1 MIPLHLIAPGQH
13 RPTLA
18 ARLPE
23 ARRGYQVEG
32 GRGLWPRDADV
43 VAVPL
48 DEHLSRSASNLRKAI
63 PTDAPPGLVSM
74 DAEPE
79 NQTLWNRAATRGEMP
94 EAWPISLAAWV
105 WSTHQRLRVSGEGW
119 IMAAYP
125 WPQRFRDAIRSPH
138 VVRSSEML
146 APVWSV
152 CGAVTPSLYDLG
164 DEHRATQAHL
174 NLLRLTLA
182 EARRICEGHGL
193 RLIPQVSPFVRGGY
207 HLGPVPID
215 RWRRE
220 LEAIGGFGVDGLCL
234 WLDAKGDAE
243 MQAACHALD
252 GEHGAVLREVCT

>member
-13 RPTLA
+13 RLTIES
-18 ARLPE
+18 RLPE
-23 ARRGYQVEG
+23 ARRAYQVEG
-32 GRGLWPRDADV
+32 GRGLWPRNADV

-48 DEHLSRSASNLRKAI
+48 DEHLSRSASNLHRAI
-63 PTDAPPGLVSM
+63 PLDAPPGLVSM
-74 DAEPE
+74 DAEPH
-79 NQTLWNRAATRGEMP
+79 NLWHNAATRGELP
-94 EAWPISLAAWV
+94 EGWPVALASWV
-105 WSTHQRLRVSGEGW
+105 WSTRQRLRVSGDGW

-125 WPQRFRDAIRSPH
+125 WPQRFRDAVRSPH

-164 DEHRATQAHL
+164 DEHHATQAHL

-182 EARRICEGHGL
+182 EARRICDGHRL
-193 RLIPQVSPFVRGGY
+193 LLIPQVSPFVRGGY
-207 HLGPVPID
+207 HLGLAPID

-220 LEAIGGFGVDGLCL
+220 LEAIVGFGVDGVAL
-234 WLDAKGDAE
+234 WLDAKSDPE

-252 GEHGAVLREVCT
+252 GEHGAVMREVCG